1 VSHITHVATDGEP
14 FHCVNCGELVT
25 APATGTEQ
33 RNHCPRCLWSRHVDF
48 QTGDRRSVC
57 KGGMEPIAVWV
68 KPTREWSIVHRCTK
82 CGTLRV
88 NRVAGDDN
96 EVILLS
102 LALRPIALPA
112 FPLDRIDGSGRPQ
125 Q

>member
-1 VSHITHVATDGEP
+1 LSQQTYPRSTQEP
-14 FHCVNCGELVT
+14 FHCVNCGELVLN
-25 APATGTEQ
+25 PETGTEQ

-48 QTGDRRSVC
+48 QVGDRKSICRS
-57 KGGMEPIAVWV
+57 GMEPIAVWV
-68 KPTREWSIVHRCTK
+68 KPSREWSIVHRCTK
-82 CGTLRV
+82 CGTLRL

-112 FPLDRIDGSGRPQ
+112 FPLDRIGTPK
-125 Q
+125 